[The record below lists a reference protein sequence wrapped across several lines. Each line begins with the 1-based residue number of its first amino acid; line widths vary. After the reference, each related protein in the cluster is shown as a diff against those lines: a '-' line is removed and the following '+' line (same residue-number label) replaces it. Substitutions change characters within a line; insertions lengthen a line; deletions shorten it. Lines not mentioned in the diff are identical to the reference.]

1 MDLPAIHDVP
11 RRRLLTVT
19 GVTGIAFTLSWIAG
33 LSVAAPSPKLTASGT
48 EITAALAG
56 HGTAV
61 AAQFA
66 LTEGLPAAGL
76 AIISVALARA
86 ARRSGAA
93 AAARFACIAG
103 VVAAVISLAQFVL
116 GMVLAGTSAPGT
128 AHLLYEAVNRLDGAK
143 MFALAALGLAGA
155 ASGVLPRWLRYTGI
169 ALAMAMASSGV
180 PYLSLLQ
187 GGAVLAYVSGPLLLL
202 FVTGTGIALG
212 TSAGKPSRV
221 TEPALTHAGKTAG
234 PEVSRPAESRAIPSQ
249 TDAAKNTGQRMTPGQ
264 DAGPTRPG
272 GPAGQPGTMTNK
284 IRRVAR
290 QLSAPLVI
298 LAAALFAAGG
308 ISGLFSYLD
317 RSSVRETFIPG
328 SSAWWQQLAV
338 AVAACAGFG
347 YGRWRH
353 QRRFGRHSDRL
364 WLLAP
369 LGKPAARRVAQTLG
383 ALRGPSGL
391 GRALLAVPPAAV
403 FLYFFYRNG
412 EQVIGGLDPNF
423 TVNAWGG
430 PTYIGAMA
438 CHYLDGLVLMGAAA
452 WLLDRILLPGQPTT
466 PSNGGTPGDAWVR
479 EPAASVRGSGWHNGG
494 DTR

>member
-1 MDLPAIHDVP
+1 M
-11 RRRLLTVT
+11 
-19 GVTGIAFTLSWIAG
+19 
-33 LSVAAPSPKLTASGT
+33 
-48 EITAALAG
+48 
-56 HGTAV
+56 
-61 AAQFA
+61 
-66 LTEGLPAAGL
+66 
-76 AIISVALARA
+76 
-86 ARRSGAA
+86 
-93 AAARFACIAG
+93 
-103 VVAAVISLAQFVL
+103 
-116 GMVLAGTSAPGT
+116 
-128 AHLLYEAVNRLDGAK
+128 
-143 MFALAALGLAGA
+143 
-155 ASGVLPRWLRYTGI
+155 
-169 ALAMAMASSGV
+169 
-180 PYLSLLQ
+180 
-187 GGAVLAYVSGPLLLL
+187 
-202 FVTGTGIALG
+202 
-212 TSAGKPSRV
+212 
-221 TEPALTHAGKTAG
+221 
-234 PEVSRPAESRAIPSQ
+234 
-249 TDAAKNTGQRMTPGQ
+249 
-264 DAGPTRPG
+264 RPG

-308 ISGLFSYLD
+308 ISGLISYLD
-317 RSSVRETFIPG
+317 RSSVRERFIPG
-328 SSAWWQQLAV
+328 SSAWWQHLAV
-338 AVAACAGFG
+338 AVVACAAFG

-369 LGKPAARRVAQTLG
+369 LGKPAARRVARTLG

-466 PSNGGTPGDAWVR
+466 PSNGDAPGDAWVR
-479 EPAASVRGSGWHNGG
+479 ELAAPVRGSGWHNGG

>member
-1 MDLPAIHDVP
+1 MGLSAIHDVP

-33 LSVAAPSPKLTASGT
+33 LSVAAPSPRLTASGA
-48 EITAALAG
+48 EIVAALAG

-76 AIISVALARA
+76 AIVSVALARA
-86 ARRSGAA
+86 ARRSGATT
-93 AAARFACIAG
+93 AARFACIAG
-103 VVAAVISLAQFVL
+103 VAAAVISLAQFVL
-116 GMVLAGTSAPGT
+116 GTVLAGTSAPGT
-128 AHLLYEAVNRLDGAK
+128 GHMLYAAVNRLDGAK

-155 ASGVLPRWLRYTGI
+155 ASGVLPWWLRYTGI
-169 ALAMAMASSGV
+169 ALAFAMVSSGV
-180 PYLSLLQ
+180 SYLLLLQ

-212 TSAGKPSRV
+212 TSAGQPSRV
-221 TEPALTHAGKTAG
+221 TAPALTHPGKTMG
-234 PEVSRPAESRAIPSQ
+234 PGIGRPAESRVIPMAI
-249 TDAAKNTGQRMTPGQ
+249 
-264 DAGPTRPG
+264 
-272 GPAGQPGTMTNK
+272 K
-284 IRRVAR
+284 IRRVVR

-298 LAAALFAAGG
+298 LVAALFAAGG
-308 ISGLFSYLD
+308 ISGLFSYLH
-317 RSSVRETFIPG
+317 RSSIRETFIPG

-338 AVAACAGFG
+338 AVVACAAFG

-353 QRRFGRHSDRL
+353 QRRFGRHSGRL
-364 WLLAP
+364 WLLSP
-369 LGKPAARRVAQTLG
+369 LGKPAARRVVRTLG
-383 ALRGPSGL
+383 ALRGLPGL
-391 GRALLAVPPAAV
+391 GRALLAVLPAAV
-403 FLYFFYRNG
+403 FLYFFYRDG

-452 WLLDRILLPGQPTT
+452 WLLDRILLPGQQTR
-466 PSNGGTPGDAWVR
+466 PSDGDTPGDARVR
-479 EPAASVRGSGWHNGG
+479 ELAAPVRGSGWHNGG
-494 DTR
+494 DAR